1 MGAWVPVNPGWAR
14 ATSDWPVTDDCGL
27 SAVIA
32 HHGDPAIASR
42 LVADLSEQDHTGSL
56 EIIISDD
63 ASPIPFVEAPGVR
76 VVRSPTNGGFGAA
89 VNRGAAVANFP
100 WLLVLNSDVRVA
112 PSFVRR
118 LLGEAM
124 KWQPA
129 ICGVRQ
135 RCARGYQPPAM
146 VYPTLGRTVAQSTSL
161 PGRKRGG
168 YPDRWS
174 SHTGIELPE
183 ITEEVDW
190 LVGSALLL
198 PTALFRAVGGFDER
212 YFMYLEEVDL
222 QRRLHGMGVPS
233 VLLADLELGHDAGQS
248 SVGLEISVEL
258 LRSRLIY
265 EEKWSGAAR
274 RRLLAGALRGLAV
287 VDAASEPVRRLL
299 GRPPTARGTL
309 SRRLR
314 TIAAASRSR
323 TNTSL
328 PR

>member
-1 MGAWVPVNPGWAR
+1 MGARVSVTPGWAR
-14 ATSDWPVTDDCGL
+14 ATSDWPVTKDCGL

-32 HHGDPAIASR
+32 HHGDPAIANR

-63 ASPIPFVEAPGVR
+63 ASPVPFVEMTGVR
-76 VVRSPTNGGFGAA
+76 VVRSPTNRGYGAA
-89 VNRGAAVANFP
+89 VNQGAAVAEFP
-100 WLLVLNSDVRVA
+100 WLLVLNSDIRVE

-135 RCARGYQPPAM
+135 RGTRGYDPPAM
-146 VYPTLGRTVAQSTSL
+146 VYPTLGRTVAQATSL
-161 PGRKRGG
+161 PGRKRGA

-174 SHTGIELPE
+174 HHTGLERPE

-222 QRRLHGMGVPS
+222 QRRLRGLGVPS

-248 SVGLEISVEL
+248 SVGLDVSVEL

-265 EEKWSGAAR
+265 EEKWSGANR
-274 RRLLAGALRGLAV
+274 RHLLAGALRGLAAV
-287 VDAASEPVRRLL
+287 EAAVEPLRRLS

-314 TIAAASRSR
+314 TISAAARAR
-323 TNTSL
+323 TPT
-328 PR
+328 RAR